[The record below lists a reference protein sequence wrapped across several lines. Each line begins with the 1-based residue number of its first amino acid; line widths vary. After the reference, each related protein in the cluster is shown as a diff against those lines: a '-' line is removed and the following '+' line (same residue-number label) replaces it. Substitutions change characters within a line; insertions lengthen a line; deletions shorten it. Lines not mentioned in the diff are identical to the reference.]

1 MVPVLVAVVAAV
13 WLGLESA
20 SVTTSKDSLL
30 AVSMSPLRRRW
41 KPPAMAMATKTTR
54 TEERSVA
61 DGSAENDVEAGDEA
75 AALFFV
81 LLPELDP
88 FFELPDLFFLLPMAA
103 DLGW

>member
-1 MVPVLVAVVAAV
+1 M
-13 WLGLESA
+13 
-20 SVTTSKDSLL
+20 
-30 AVSMSPLRRRW
+30 
-41 KPPAMAMATKTTR
+41 
-54 TEERSVA
+54 A